1 MGQASRLSGQQGS
14 RGESRQ
20 VRRILQW
27 VALGLAA
34 VVVAGRLAL
43 GANRGWTK
51 TTVTRWQKDPV
62 TEIDGPVVEK
72 KFVPGIDL
80 LVVCLTG
87 ALTLFIASLFV
98 SKTENKPVTSS
109 S

>member
-1 MGQASRLSGQQGS
+1 M
-14 RGESRQ
+14 
-20 VRRILQW
+20 RRMLQR
-27 VALGLAA
+27 VALALAA
-34 VVVAGRLAL
+34 TTVAGWLAL
-43 GANRGWTK
+43 GANHGWTK

-80 LVVCLTG
+80 LAVGLMG
-87 ALTLFIASLFV
+87 AMGLFIVSLFAQ
-98 SKTENKPVTSS
+98 KTGSNRTTSS

>member
-1 MGQASRLSGQQGS
+1 MSRALRIMALCIAVSSLAGWATLGS
-14 RGESRQ
+14 
-20 VRRILQW
+20 
-27 VALGLAA
+27 
-34 VVVAGRLAL
+34 
-43 GANRGWTK
+43 NRGWTK

-80 LVVCLTG
+80 LAVGLMG
-87 ALTLFIASLFV
+87 AMGLFIVSLFAQ
-98 SKTENKPVTSS
+98 KTGSNRTTSS

>member
-1 MGQASRLSGQQGS
+1 M
-14 RGESRQ
+14 
-20 VRRILQW
+20 RRILQRI
-27 VALGLAA
+27 ALGLAV
-34 VVVAGRLAL
+34 VVVAGWLAL

-80 LVVCLTG
+80 LAVCLAG
-87 ALTLFIASLFV
+87 ALALFVASLFV
-98 SKTENKPVTSS
+98 SKTKNKPVNSS

>member
-1 MGQASRLSGQQGS
+1 
-14 RGESRQ
+14 
-20 VRRILQW
+20 VRRSLQW
-27 VALGLAA
+27 FALGLAA
-34 VVVAGRLAL
+34 TVVAGWLLL

-72 KFVPGIDL
+72 KFVPGLDL
-80 LVVCLTG
+80 LAAGLAG
-87 ALTLFIASLFV
+87 ALALFIVSQLV
-98 SKTENKPVTSS
+98 SKTKNQPVTSS

>member
-1 MGQASRLSGQQGS
+1 
-14 RGESRQ
+14 

-27 VALGLAA
+27 IAIGLAA
-34 VVVAGRLAL
+34 AAVAGWLAL

-62 TEIDGPVVEK
+62 TEIDGPVVER

-80 LVVCLTG
+80 LAVCLTG
-87 ALTLFIASLFV
+87 ALILFIASLFL
-98 SKTENKPVTSS
+98 SKTKNKPVTSS